1 MLEEAPLLFLGLME
15 EARFVLDD
23 AASLVLEEAPLL
35 LDDAA
40 SLVLEKT
47 AASWN
52 LPHHLHTAPPKVD
65 GSKGPKPVE

>member
-1 MLEEAPLLFLGLME
+1 MLEEAPLLFLGLVE
-15 EARFVLDD
+15 EARLVLEE
-23 AASLVLEEAPLL
+23 AASFVLEEAPLL

-40 SLVLEKT
+40 SLVLEE

-52 LPHHLHTAPPKVD
+52 LPHHLHMAPPKVD